1 MSMVELEAS
10 TRDSHSPSKFLCT
23 QRACCLTLSFPL
35 QSEKIT
41 GSGFSS
47 FLLVGKW
54 GRKEGSEQKAGLKEI
69 DMFSA
74 AYVFSSTFIQCS
86 ELQHE
91 VT

>member
-1 MSMVELEAS
+1 MSVVELEAA
-10 TRDSHSPSKFLCT
+10 TRVSHSPSKFFYT
-23 QRACCLTLSFPL
+23 QRVCCLTLSFPL

-41 GSGFSS
+41 GSRFS

-54 GRKEGSEQKAGLKEI
+54 GWEEGSEQKAGLKEI
-69 DMFSA
+69 DMSSA
-74 AYVFSSTFIQCS
+74 AYVFFFHFYLECS